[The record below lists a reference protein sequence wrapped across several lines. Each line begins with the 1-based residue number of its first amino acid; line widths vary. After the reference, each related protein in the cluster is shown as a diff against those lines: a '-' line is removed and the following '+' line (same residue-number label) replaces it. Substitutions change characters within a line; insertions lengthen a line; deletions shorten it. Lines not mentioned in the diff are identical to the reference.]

1 MINNSLY
8 YSISKLNSLF
18 DQKKMSETTKYII
31 KNIIFNILTCLSLIL
46 LVKHMENEI
55 PFILGVYAQVLAE
68 INSDIIVA
76 AKVITQ
82 ELNVFN
88 KETAIKVTNKGG
100 LTLQQ
105 AKLVVKYCL

>member
-8 YSISKLNSLF
+8 YSISELNSLF

-31 KNIIFNILTCLSLIL
+31 KNIIFNTLTYLSLIL

-55 PFILGVYAQVLAE
+55 LSILGVYAQALAE

-82 ELNVFN
+82 ELNLFN
-88 KETAIKVTNKGG
+88 NKTTNKVTNEGS

-105 AKLVVKYCL
+105 V